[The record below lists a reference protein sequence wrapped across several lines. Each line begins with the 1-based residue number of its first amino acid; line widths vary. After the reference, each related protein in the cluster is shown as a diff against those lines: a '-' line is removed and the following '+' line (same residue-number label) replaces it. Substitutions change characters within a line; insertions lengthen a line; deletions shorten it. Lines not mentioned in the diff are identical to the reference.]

1 MTIDDRIAEAEF
13 QLRAA
18 QLAFTGLP
26 RGIDRYAD
34 PMGQALSVDYAR
46 AWGMLQ
52 ALRKLKETSEKPP
65 AG

>member
-1 MTIDDRIAEAEF
+1 MTLDERIAEAEL

-18 QLAFTGLP
+18 QFSLTRLP
-26 RGIDRYAD
+26 SGIDRYAN
-34 PMGQALSVDYAR
+34 PMGQALSVDLVR